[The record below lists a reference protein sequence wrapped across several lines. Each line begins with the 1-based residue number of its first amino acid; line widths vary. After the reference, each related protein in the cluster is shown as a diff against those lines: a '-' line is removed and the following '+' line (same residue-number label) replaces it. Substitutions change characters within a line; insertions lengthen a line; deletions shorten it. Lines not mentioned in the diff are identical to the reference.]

1 MQWANF
7 RGIRTSTK
15 RRGISHA
22 DVVDMR
28 RRRFTK
34 RAPAS
39 DSEVNDIVPF
49 YVEVVSELKEMGY

>member
-1 MQWANF
+1 MHGANF

-28 RRRFTK
+28 RRRFTR
-34 RAPAS
+34 RAPS
-39 DSEVNDIVPF
+39 TETEVSDIVPF
-49 YVEVVSELKEMGY
+49 YVDVVKELKEKGC